1 MVNLVWAIN
10 NQLLMLKR
18 SNTWT
23 LTKATMSYKLWEVS
37 TIPLYFSNQAVFI
50 ASDATMRAKLVLAT
64 FMVNTGV
71 KKKKKSA

>member
-23 LTKATMSYKLWEVS
+23 LTKATMSYKLSEVS
-37 TIPLYFSNQAVFI
+37 TIPLCFSNQAAFI

>member
-37 TIPLYFSNQAVFI
+37 TIPLCFSNLAVFI